1 MTAPHPTAISLR
13 QNPFLLNSLAHE
25 EIHRERTRR
34 FVAEKPAFWSHG
46 DQRRPPTFRKRP
58 QALRSMLI
66 ARNFYRSSRSRF
78 DGSHCRGL
86 MRVTLLVLISTS
98 ALAADAQAT
107 EPTPADGTK
116 LSSEAVTF
124 FESKIR
130 PLLIEHCYEC
140 HSHEADANEGELY
153 VDSRAS
159 LRRGG
164 TRGAA
169 ISGSDPSQSLLLRA
183 VEYADDDMQ
192 MPPAGKLDDDSIA
205 NLRTWIAMGAP
216 DPRVIQQDA
225 DLEASVSPMDID
237 PKSHWAFVAPVSPE
251 PPSDHDPRSH
261 DVIDDFASQRAA
273 DRGVTLAEPAPRET
287 LIRRVYFDLTGLP
300 PSESTIEQFVASTR
314 PDAYERLVDSLLASP
329 EYAERF
335 SRHWL
340 DVARYADTVGYALG
354 GKERRLKG
362 SDRYR
367 DWTIHAFGSDMP
379 YNEMI
384 LHQLAGDRTD
394 PENEAGNLDA
404 MGFLTVGRRY
414 LNRLDTRDDRIDV
427 ITRGLLGLTVSC
439 ARCHDHKFDPIPTA
453 DYYAMFGILN
463 SSQHRE
469 DGKSPLMMVDIE
481 KPHDHRILVRGQP
494 GNQGEITPRQ
504 YFTAL
509 RDADDPPFRDGSG
522 RWELANKIAA
532 EDNPLT
538 WRVFVN
544 RIWGHLTG
552 KPLVES
558 TSDFG
563 VRTPPPAVAE
573 VLEELAVDF
582 SRHQSVKKLVR
593 RIVLSRIYR
602 QSVAS
607 TVRNRELDPDNELLA
622 RGNRRR
628 RDFESLRDS
637 FLAVSGTLQH
647 TIGGEPVEI
656 TGPTPVPRRTIYAM
670 IDRQNLPAVFRT
682 FDFASPDAHSPAR
695 YFTTVPQQSLYLLN
709 GAQSQELA
717 RRVAKE
723 VRQSVG
729 HSDKQPSELAYS
741 RALVRRVLSRE
752 PSNEEQQQFAAFLQQ
767 DPTPLIA
774 ARDHWNYGTA
784 TLDSDRR
791 VTEFQPF
798 AVFKDRRWQAKDKF
812 PDDDAFGYASLTN
825 NGGHAM
831 RGADGGVVRR
841 WTAPVAGDVTITGMI
856 EHREKRGDGVQ
867 AIVWCGKE
875 QLLSEVRHGEK
886 RAFGPLNCHIE
897 KGETI
902 DFVINR
908 GQSDSFD
915 SFLWQASIELV
926 TATGQAY
933 QTDSLEDFSG
943 PGGHPT
949 SRPLD
954 RLEQLAQVLMMS
966 NEFAFVD

>member
-1 MTAPHPTAISLR
+1 MRVAILLVMSCPPLAAGQPPTA
-13 QNPFLLNSLAHE
+13 
-25 EIHRERTRR
+25 
-34 FVAEKPAFWSHG
+34 
-46 DQRRPPTFRKRP
+46 
-58 QALRSMLI
+58 
-66 ARNFYRSSRSRF
+66 
-78 DGSHCRGL
+78 
-86 MRVTLLVLISTS
+86 
-98 ALAADAQAT
+98 DA
-107 EPTPADGTK
+107 PK

-140 HSHEADANEGELY
+140 HSHEADTGEGELY
-153 VDSRAS
+153 VDSRAG

-164 TRGAA
+164 IRGAA
-169 ISGSDPSQSLLLRA
+169 ISDTDLSKSLLLRA
-183 VEYADDDMQ
+183 VEYSDDEMQ
-192 MPPAGKLDDDSIA
+192 MPPAGKLDDDAIA
-205 NLRTWIAMGAP
+205 NLRSWIAMGAP
-216 DPRVIQQDA
+216 DPRVIKQDA
-225 DLEASVSPMDID
+225 DLKSSVSPMDID
-237 PKSHWAFVAPVSPE
+237 PKSHWAFVAPVSPG
-251 PPSDHDPRSH
+251 PPHHHDPRSH
-261 DVIDDFASQRAA
+261 DVIDDFANQRATE
-273 DRGVTLAEPAPRET
+273 RGVTIAEPAPRET

-300 PSESTIEQFVASTR
+300 PSESAIEQFAASKR
-314 PDAYERLVDSLLASP
+314 PDAYVRLVDSLLASP

-379 YNEMI
+379 YGEMI
-384 LHQLAGDRTD
+384 LHQLVGDRTD

-414 LNRLDTRDDRIDV
+414 LNPRDTRDDRIDV

-463 SSQHRE
+463 SSKHHE
-469 DGKSPLMMVDIE
+469 DGKSPLMMSDIE

-494 GNQGEITPRQ
+494 GNQGEIAPRQ

-509 RDADDPPFRDGSG
+509 RDADAKPFRDGSG
-522 RWELANKIAA
+522 RWELANEIAA
-532 EDNPLT
+532 ADNPLT

-544 RIWGHLTG
+544 RIWGHLIG

-563 VRTPPPAVAE
+563 VRTQPPAVAE

-607 TVRNRELDPDNELLA
+607 TERNRELDPDNELLA

-637 FLAVSGTLQH
+637 FLAVSGSLQH
-647 TIGGEPVEI
+647 TIGGEPVQI

-682 FDFASPDAHSPAR
+682 FDFASPDAHSPLR

-709 GAQSQELA
+709 GTQTQELA
-717 RRVAKE
+717 RRIAKE

-729 HSDKQPSELAYS
+729 RRDAQVSEPAIELAQT

-752 PSNEEQQQFAAFLQQ
+752 PSEDEQRQFIAFLQQ
-767 DPTPLIA
+767 APTPLIVA
-774 ARDHWNYGTA
+774 SEHWSYGTA
-784 TLDSDRR
+784 KLDSDRR

-798 AVFKDRRWQAKDKF
+798 AVFKDKRWQAKDKF
-812 PDDDAFGYASLTN
+812 PEDHSFGYASLTN
-825 NGGHAM
+825 GGGHAM

-841 WTAPVAGDVTITGMI
+841 WTAPVAGEVTITGTI

-867 AIVWCGKE
+867 AIVWCGNE
-875 QLLSEVRHGEK
+875 RVLSDVRHGEK
-886 RAFGPLNCHIE
+886 RAFGPLKSRIE

-902 DFVINR
+902 DLVINR
-908 GQSDSFD
+908 GDSDSFD
-915 SFLWQASIELV
+915 SFVWRATIELV
-926 TATGQAY
+926 TESGQSY
-933 QTDSLEDFSG
+933 QTDSAEDFSG
-943 PGGHPT
+943 PGGRNT

>member
-1 MTAPHPTAISLR
+1 
-13 QNPFLLNSLAHE
+13 
-25 EIHRERTRR
+25 
-34 FVAEKPAFWSHG
+34 
-46 DQRRPPTFRKRP
+46 
-58 QALRSMLI
+58 MLI
-66 ARNFYRSSRSRF
+66 ARNFYHSAQRHSSCQS
-78 DGSHCRGL
+78 SIGL
-86 MRVTLLVLISTS
+86 MRVTLLALISAST
-98 ALAADAQAT
+98 LVADEPAT
-107 EPTPADGTK
+107 GATPADETQ
-116 LSSEAVTF
+116 LSSEAVAF

-140 HSHEADANEGELY
+140 HSHQADASEGELY
-153 VDSRAS
+153 VDSRAG

-169 ISGSDPSQSLLLRA
+169 IVDTDRSKSLLLRA

-192 MPPAGKLDDDSIA
+192 MPPEGKLDDEAIA
-205 NLRTWIAMGAP
+205 NLRSWIEMGAP
-216 DPRVIQQDA
+216 DPRVIEQDA
-225 DLEASVSPMDID
+225 SHQPSVSPMDID
-237 PKSHWAFVAPVSPE
+237 PKSHWAFVAPVSPV
-251 PPSDHDPRSH
+251 PPPQHDPRSH
-261 DVIDDFASQRAA
+261 DVIDDFASQRATEK
-273 DRGVTLAEPAPRET
+273 GVTLAEPAPRET

-300 PSESTIEQFVASTR
+300 PSESAIEQFAASTR
-314 PDAYERLVDSLLASP
+314 PDAYVRLVDSLLASP

-335 SRHWL
+335 SRYWL

-379 YNEMI
+379 FNEMI

-394 PENEAGNLDA
+394 PNNEAGNLDA

-414 LNRLDTRDDRIDV
+414 LNGLDTRDDRIDV

-453 DYYAMFGILN
+453 DYYAMFGIL
-463 SSQHRE
+463 SSSKHHE
-469 DGKSPLMMVDIE
+469 DGKSPLMMSDIE
-481 KPHDHRILVRGQP
+481 KPHDHPILVRGQQ
-494 GNQGEITPRQ
+494 GNRGEIAPRQ

-509 RDADDPPFRDGSG
+509 READDKPFRDGSG

-532 EDNPLT
+532 ADNPLT
-538 WRVFVN
+538 SRVFVN

-582 SRHQSVKKLVR
+582 SRHQSVKKTVR
-593 RIVLSRIYR
+593 RILLSRIYR
-602 QSVAS
+602 QAVSS
-607 TVRNRELDPDNELLA
+607 SEQNHELDPDNGLLA
-622 RGNRRR
+622 RANRRR

-637 FLAVSGTLQH
+637 FLAVSGSLQR
-647 TIGGEPVEI
+647 TFGGEPVEI

-682 FDFASPDAHSPAR
+682 FDFASPDAHSPNR

-709 GAQSQELA
+709 GVQSQELA
-717 RRVAKE
+717 RRVAMQ
-723 VRQSVG
+723 VRRTAARNSE
-729 HSDKQPSELAYS
+729 QPIELAYTQT
-741 RALVRRVLSRE
+741 LVRRVLSRD
-752 PSNEEQQQFAAFLQQ
+752 PSEEEQRQFVAFLQQ
-767 DPTPLIA
+767 APA
-774 ARDHWNYGTA
+774 SFVVASEHWTYGTA
-784 TLDSDRR
+784 KLDADRR
-791 VTEFQPF
+791 VSDFQPF
-798 AVFKDRRWQAKDKF
+798 AVFKDKRWQAKDKY
-812 PDDDAFGYASLTN
+812 PDDGTFGYASLID
-825 NGGHAM
+825 NGGHSM

-841 WTAPVAGDVTITGMI
+841 WTAPVAGDVTIAGMI
-856 EHREKRGDGVQ
+856 GHREKRGDGVQ
-867 AIVWCGKE
+867 AIVWCGNE
-875 QLLSEVRHGEK
+875 QLYSEVRHGENRK
-886 RAFGPLNCHIE
+886 FGPLKTRIE
-897 KGETI
+897 KGQTI

-908 GQSDSFD
+908 GDSDSFD
-915 SFLWQASIELV
+915 SFVWQATIKLV
-926 TATGQAY
+926 TESGQEFE
-933 QTDSLEDFSG
+933 TDSAEDFKG
-943 PGGHPT
+943 PGGSRA

-954 RLEQLAQVLMMS
+954 RLEQLAQVLLMS